1 MKVFI
6 TGGAGFLGQK
16 LAKKLAGVGK
26 IGDVN
31 VTELILADIITAST
45 PEGASFSTNA
55 VTADFSKPDEVK
67 AALACK
73 PDVIFHLA
81 AIVSGEAEKN
91 FDLGYSINVDGFKCM
106 LDAIRDE
113 EEYTPRLVLSS
124 SAAVFGSPVPDSIP
138 DTFHRTPRSSYGTQK
153 AICEL
158 YLDDYTRKGFVDG
171 VTLRF
176 SSISV
181 RPGKPNKAATSF
193 FSGIIREPLSG
204 IEAVCPVDRSI
215 RHPIVS
221 PNKAVEFLCL
231 AATLSADLLK
241 DGRAITMPALTS
253 SVGDM
258 IDALERVAGKEAIEL
273 IKMEKDDFINGMIGT
288 FQFNF
293 DAKRANSLGFEGD
306 TSFDE
311 IIKAYIEDE
320 LGGSVH
326 IAKKQKNVD

>member
-124 SAAVFGSPVPDSIP
+124 SAAVFGSPVPDSS
-138 DTFHRTPRSSYGTQK
+138 D
-153 AICEL
+153 
-158 YLDDYTRKGFVDG
+158 
-171 VTLRF
+171 
-176 SSISV
+176 
-181 RPGKPNKAATSF
+181 
-193 FSGIIREPLSG
+193 
-204 IEAVCPVDRSI
+204 
-215 RHPIVS
+215 
-221 PNKAVEFLCL
+221 
-231 AATLSADLLK
+231 
-241 DGRAITMPALTS
+241 
-253 SVGDM
+253 
-258 IDALERVAGKEAIEL
+258 
-273 IKMEKDDFINGMIGT
+273 
-288 FQFNF
+288 
-293 DAKRANSLGFEGD
+293 
-306 TSFDE
+306 
-311 IIKAYIEDE
+311 
-320 LGGSVH
+320 
-326 IAKKQKNVD
+326 